1 MKVWVYLAALL
12 AFSAPAS
19 PTLATAGPDIIPE
32 AFPVRDTSQYT
43 IRYLSESGNDTASCL
58 SNQVYP
64 QLDNTTQHCGS
75 LVYALSGASV
85 FRSYNVSNL
94 IVLILPGSYSMG
106 ERGIEI
112 FNYQNIVLSKLP
124 DTYSGE
130 VIIRCD
136 RYLEDDFNNFYIV
149 NAVNFALNGLVF
161 TGCGSYSTP
170 IRLNNSLNAVIS
182 NSTFRFVALVVS

>member
-75 LVYALSGASV
+75 LVYALSGASG

-136 RYLEDDFNNFYIV
+136 RHLEDDFNNFYVV

-170 IRLNNSLNAVIS
+170 IRLNNVLNAVIS

>member
-1 MKVWVYLAALL
+1 
-12 AFSAPAS
+12 
-19 PTLATAGPDIIPE
+19 
-32 AFPVRDTSQYT
+32 
-43 IRYLSESGNDTASCL
+43 
-58 SNQVYP
+58 
-64 QLDNTTQHCGS
+64 
-75 LVYALSGASV
+75 
-85 FRSYNVSNL
+85 
-94 IVLILPGSYSMG
+94 MG

-136 RYLEDDFNNFYIV
+136 RHLEDDFNNFYVV